1 MHKNVQTKLHTNY
14 AGIVPYH
21 LHQHVIPSDPSRA
34 GLMISTCI
42 ILPSLVVHRGYS
54 GVLPLQPF
62 GEKKHPSYGAQYAL
76 AWRLSHQ
83 FRLKLRISIPKIY
96 RNLSEQPSFGH
107 PIFMTMK
114 HCFTTHRTHIS
125 PIPPCTQG
133 M

>member
-62 GEKKHPSYGAQYAL
+62 GEKKTP
-76 AWRLSHQ
+76 
-83 FRLKLRISIPKIY
+83 KLRSSVRPGLEIVTSVSLEVTDIDPK
-96 RNLSEQPSFGH
+96 NLSESIG
-107 PIFMTMK
+107 
-114 HCFTTHRTHIS
+114 TT
-125 PIPPCTQG
+125 
-133 M
+133 